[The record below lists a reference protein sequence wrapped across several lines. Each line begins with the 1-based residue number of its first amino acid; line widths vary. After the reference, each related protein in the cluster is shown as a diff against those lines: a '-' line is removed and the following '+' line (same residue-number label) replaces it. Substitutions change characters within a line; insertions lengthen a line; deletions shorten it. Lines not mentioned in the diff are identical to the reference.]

1 MSTTKTSSKEDEE
14 DEIENAFLSCDENI
28 IDKLIQNE
36 KLNNFELDIKEVM
49 KSGCNR
55 QIAEY
60 ALLKYGIDSIL
71 RKENEKYIKV
81 KEEMI
86 NEIKD
91 KLQNQIIGVINSEI
105 TKLDDFEYD
114 IIYEEIFDELM
125 DKIEKDTYIAEV
137 TKKYYIKKRLI
148 KLIISNKEINL
159 EKFKKEREEYC
170 KSREPVIEAAL
181 RLVKKIVNEEDEYK
195 KFYEEYY
202 KKKIILYK

>member
-60 ALLKYGIDSIL
+60 ALLKCGIDSIL

-91 KLQNQIIGVINSEI
+91 KLQNQINGVINSEI
-105 TKLDDFEYD
+105 TKIDDFEYD

-195 KFYEEYY
+195 KFYEGYF
-202 KKKIILYK
+202 KK

>member
-60 ALLKYGIDSIL
+60 ALLKCGIDSIL

-91 KLQNQIIGVINSEI
+91 KLQNKINSVINSEI

-195 KFYEEYY
+195 KFHEGYF
-202 KKKIILYK
+202 KK

>member
-1 MSTTKTSSKEDEE
+1 
-14 DEIENAFLSCDENI
+14 
-28 IDKLIQNE
+28 
-36 KLNNFELDIKEVM
+36 
-49 KSGCNR
+49 
-55 QIAEY
+55 
-60 ALLKYGIDSIL
+60 
-71 RKENEKYIKV
+71 
-81 KEEMI
+81 MI

-137 TKKYYIKKRLI
+137 TKKYYVKKRLI

>member
-1 MSTTKTSSKEDEE
+1 MSTTKKSSKEDEE

-60 ALLKYGIDSIL
+60 ALLKCGIDSIL

-91 KLQNQIIGVINSEI
+91 KLQNQINGVINSEI
-105 TKLDDFEYD
+105 TKIDDFEYD

>member
-114 IIYEEIFDELM
+114 IINEEIFDELM